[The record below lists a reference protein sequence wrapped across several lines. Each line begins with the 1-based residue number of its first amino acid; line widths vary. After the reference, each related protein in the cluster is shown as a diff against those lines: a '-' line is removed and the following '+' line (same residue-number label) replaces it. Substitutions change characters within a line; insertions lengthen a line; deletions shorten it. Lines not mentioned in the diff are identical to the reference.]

1 VIATHFKLPALI
13 LSISASLT
21 AAQPPAE
28 PLSLWYRQPAK
39 QWVEALAVGNGR
51 LGAMVFGGI
60 VEERIQLNEDTLWA
74 GGPYDPA
81 NPDALEALPKVR
93 ELIFAGQYR
102 QAANL
107 VGQKMMARPLTQM
120 PYQCVGDLLLKFPDA
135 DGATDYRR
143 DLNLDTAVATVAYM
157 IDGVRYTR
165 EVFSSP
171 VDQVIVIRLT
181 ADRPGKVTFTAGM
194 RTPQKASVTVES
206 PTTLVMQGVNGRSAG
221 IAGAL
226 KYQARVAIT
235 APGGRIVSGGDQITV
250 TDADSALL
258 LIAAATSY
266 KSYKDVTGDPEALT
280 METIAKASKKPFEAM
295 LRDHVA
301 DHQRLFRRVTLDL
314 GTTPAAHRPTDERI
328 RDPDKAN
335 DPQLA
340 ALYFQFGRYL
350 LISSSRPGCQ
360 PANLQGIWNESMNP
374 PWQSKYT
381 ININTQMNYWP
392 AEPTNLAECF
402 EPLMAMVMDLTDTG
416 ARTAEVCY
424 NAGGWV
430 THHNTDLWR
439 ASAPID
445 GPHWGM
451 WPTGGAWLCLHLWDH
466 YDYSRDKEYL
476 ARVYP
481 VMKGAAQFFFD
492 TLVEDPEHKWLVT
505 SPSLS
510 PENGHPFGTS
520 ICAGPTMDMQILRDL
535 FTNCIRAA
543 EILAVDEEFRKQ
555 AAATRRRL
563 APNQIGSA
571 GQLQEWLEDW
581 DMKAPERHHRHV
593 SHLYGLYPSDQIH
606 VRTTPDLA
614 AAARKSLEV
623 RGDDAT
629 GWGIGWRLN
638 LWARLHDAERAF
650 NILRMLLGPD
660 RTYPN
665 MFDAHPPF
673 QIDGNFGGTSG
684 IAEMLLQSCAGE
696 IELLSALPKPWPN
709 GSVTGL
715 RARGGF
721 ELDIQWKDSK
731 LVNVTVRSLAG
742 GSCRLRYGDATRD
755 LNLAKGQS
763 TQWDGVQ

>member
-1 VIATHFKLPALI
+1 M
-13 LSISASLT
+13 T
-21 AAQPPAE
+21 ACSSVAVARPPEE
-28 PLSLWYRQPAK
+28 PLSLWYRQPA
-39 QWVEALAVGNGR
+39 QRWVEALAVGNGR

-60 VEERIQLNEDTLWA
+60 AEERIQLNEDTLWA

-81 NPDALEALPKVR
+81 NPEALEALPKVR
-93 ELIFAGQYR
+93 ELIFAGRYR
-102 QAANL
+102 EAHNL
-107 VGQKMMARPLTQM
+107 IGQKMMAKPLTQM
-120 PYQCVGDLLLKFPDA
+120 PYQCVGDLLLKFPDV

-143 DLNLDTAVATVAYM
+143 DLNLDTAVATVTYTIA
-157 IDGVRYTR
+157 GVRYTR
-165 EVFSSP
+165 EVFASP
-171 VDQVIVIRLT
+171 VDQVIVVRLT
-181 ADRPGKVTFTAGM
+181 ADKPGKVSFTAGM
-194 RTPQKASVTVES
+194 RTPQRASVTVE
-206 PTTLVMQGVNGRSAG
+206 PPATLVMQGVNGGASG

-226 KYQARVAIT
+226 KYQARVAI
-235 APGGRIVSGGDQITV
+235 AASGGKIVSDDGRITV
-250 TDADSALL
+250 ADADSALL

-266 KSYKDVTGDPEALT
+266 KSYKDVSGAPEALT
-280 METIAKASKKPFEAM
+280 RETIAKAAARPFDALLE
-295 LRDHVA
+295 DHVA
-301 DHQRLFRRVTLDL
+301 AHRELFRRVTLDL
-314 GTTPAAHRPTDERI
+314 GTTPAANRPTDERI
-328 RDPDKAN
+328 RDLDKVK
-335 DPQLA
+335 DPQLV

-360 PANLQGIWNESMNP
+360 PANLQGIWNDSMNP

-381 ININTQMNYWP
+381 ININTEMNYWP
-392 AEPTNLAECF
+392 AEPTNLAECV
-402 EPLMAMVMDLTDTG
+402 EPLVAMVMDLTETG
-416 ARTAEVCY
+416 ARTAKVCY
-424 NAGGWV
+424 GARGWV

-445 GPHWGM
+445 GPQWGM

-476 ARVYP
+476 AKVYP
-481 VMKGAAQFFFD
+481 AMKGAAQFFFD
-492 TLVEDPEHKWLVT
+492 TLVEEPTRKWLVT

-535 FTNCIRAA
+535 FSNCIRAA
-543 EILAVDEEFRKQ
+543 EILGVDEDFRKQ
-555 AAATRRRL
+555 AAAIRDRL

-581 DMKAPERHHRHV
+581 DMRAPERHHRHV

-614 AAARKSLEV
+614 AAVRKSLEI
-623 RGDDAT
+623 RGDEAT

-638 LWARLHDAERAF
+638 LWARLHDGEHAHK
-650 NILRMLLGPD
+650 ILMMLLRPD

-673 QIDGNFGGTSG
+673 QIDGNFGGVSG
-684 IAEMLLQSCAGE
+684 IAEMLVQSCAGE
-696 IELLSALPKPWPN
+696 IELLAALPKAWPD
-709 GSVTGL
+709 GSVKGL

-721 ELDIQWKDSK
+721 ELDLQWRGGK
-731 LVNVTVRSLAG
+731 LANVAVRSLAG
-742 GSCRLRYGDATRD
+742 GSCRLRYGEVTKD

-763 TQWDGVQ
+763 AEWDGIE